1 VRAIT
6 LRNGNIDA
14 AGTIPDFRNAAEPS
28 LVVVIKRHPVAQP
41 NEIVTHATS
50 PSSLKN
56 KLAIS
61 SDSICALCPCLLP
74 L

>member
-6 LRNGNIDA
+6 LRDDNIDA
-14 AGTIPDFRNAAEPS
+14 TGTIPDLRDTAEPS
-28 LVVVIKRHPVAQP
+28 LVVVIKRNPVTQS
-41 NEIVTHATS
+41 NVVSHTTS